1 MNPIWRRARTP
12 VVTPLSDESLLAGM
26 SVGDRDA
33 AAAFVRRYQARVY
46 GLALTVVGI
55 PALAEEVAQEAF
67 VKAWRYA
74 AAYDARRGPV
84 AAWLLTITRNAAI
97 DTVRYRRETP
107 MDPEVLTRALLDD
120 RDRQAEPADRV
131 AASEQV
137 RTALQALPDD
147 QRRAVVL
154 MTFYGL
160 TARDIAERDGIPLGT
175 VKSRV
180 RRGLAA
186 MRERLGASDG

>member
-1 MNPIWRRARTP
+1 MNPIWRCARTP

-55 PALAEEVAQEAF
+55 PALSEEVAQEAF

>member
-1 MNPIWRRARTP
+1 MNPIWCCARTP

-33 AAAFVRRYQARVY
+33 AAAFVRRYQARLY